1 MTGAGTAVG
10 RDDGYEYSVTTMSV
24 FWPRNEYEK
33 LLARWPHLS
42 AHVGATWDVHRQQ
55 VERHCAL
62 VDRAGHKVNQLPG
75 SVAEFEVFLKGKGI
89 TAPAADDLFGYPD
102 LRTVTAAHG
111 LLATGA
117 EHRVLVRLRAQ
128 VQAVLP
134 PARLGHP
141 GLT

>member
-1 MTGAGTAVG
+1 MGDRGWTPVG
-10 RDDGYEYSVTTMSV
+10 RDDGYEYSVTTLSV

-89 TAPAADDLFGYPD
+89 TAPTADDLFGYPD
-102 LRTVTAAHG
+102 LRTVTAAM
-111 LLATGA
+111 ASW
-117 EHRVLVRLRAQ
+117 
-128 VQAVLP
+128 P
-134 PARLGHP
+134 PARNTVCWCGSGRKYKQCCRPHGLGT
-141 GLT
+141 LD